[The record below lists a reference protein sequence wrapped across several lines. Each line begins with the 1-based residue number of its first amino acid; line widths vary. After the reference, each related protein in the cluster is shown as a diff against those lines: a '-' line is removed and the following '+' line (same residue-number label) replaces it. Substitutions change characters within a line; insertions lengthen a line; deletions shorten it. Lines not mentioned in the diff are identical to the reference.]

1 VPVDNWCGLSCSVG
15 IVIDRNVDVANLIV
29 HDGNQIN
36 TGNAADDAQSIR
48 IRPGIVHK
56 FCVPVG

>member
-1 VPVDNWCGLSCSVG
+1 LSSVG

-48 IRPGIVHK
+48 IRSGVVPK